1 MYINLS
7 EKKLRAFYEK
17 HLGTSQTVLFES
29 QKNGE
34 NMSGFTENYIKVE
47 TTFKEE
53 LINALQEVK
62 LQSILPNGHVAV
74 KLE

>member
-1 MYINLS
+1 
-7 EKKLRAFYEK
+7 
-17 HLGTSQTVLFES
+17 
-29 QKNGE
+29 
-34 NMSGFTENYIKVE
+34 MSGFTENYIKVE
-47 TTFKEE
+47 TSFKEE